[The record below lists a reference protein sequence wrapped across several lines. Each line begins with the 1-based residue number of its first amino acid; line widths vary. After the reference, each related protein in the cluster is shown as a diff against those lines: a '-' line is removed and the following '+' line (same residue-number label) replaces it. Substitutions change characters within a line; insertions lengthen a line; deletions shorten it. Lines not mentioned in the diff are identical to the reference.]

1 MIKSKILFSAVPFMA
16 LGTLFSLTAC
26 SKKYDLV
33 IYNWEDYIF
42 EGSKDAD
49 GTVKAFEKY
58 YSEIAGKK
66 ISVAYETF
74 STNED
79 MYKQLKLGSPV
90 AAHSG
95 LRSA

>member
-1 MIKSKILFSAVPFMA
+1 MIKSKILFFAVPFMA
-16 LGTLFSLTAC
+16 LGTMFSLTAC

-66 ISVAYETF
+66 PRIYTGRDNAYDKYTRGCQ
-74 STNED
+74 N
-79 MYKQLKLGSPV
+79 
-90 AAHSG
+90 SG
-95 LRSA
+95 HLNKFYRYLSC